1 MHAVWQSA
9 ALVSSYTCQLLTV
22 STPEM
27 VHLRHSLERV
37 DGFKAVMEKQID
49 MARLNLEEL

>member
-1 MHAVWQSA
+1 MHWRNA
-9 ALVSSYTCQLLTV
+9 ALVSSHTCQLHSV

-27 VHLRHSLERV
+27 VHLRHSLEQV

-49 MARLNLEEL
+49 MARLNSEEP